1 MLESDGSGRVV
12 IDLEAVLAGDSRADI
27 QLEAGDSLFIPEFSN
42 TVTVIGEVR
51 QPGAFK
57 YNENLSVEGYVD
69 AAAGTTVRADDKE
82 TYIVRANGS
91 VDRLRTRAPLLSF
104 SPTSASQ
111 LRPGDTIIVPVN
123 EEYQP
128 VLARYKEIS
137 TVVFQ
142 SIASLYPL
150 FRL

>member
-1 MLESDGSGRVV
+1 M
-12 IDLEAVLAGDSRADI
+12 
-27 QLEAGDSLFIPEFSN
+27 
-42 TVTVIGEVR
+42 IGEVR

-57 YNENLSVEGYVD
+57 YDDRLSVRSYIGL
-69 AAAGTTVRADDKE
+69 AAGTTVRADDKE
-82 TYIVRANGS
+82 TYLVRANGS
-91 VDRLRTRAPLLSF
+91 VERVRVRAPLLSF
-104 SPTSASQ
+104 TPTSASQ

>member
-1 MLESDGSGRVV
+1 M
-12 IDLEAVLAGDSRADI
+12 
-27 QLEAGDSLFIPEFSN
+27 SLN
-42 TVTVIGEVR
+42 D
-51 QPGAFK
+51 
-57 YNENLSVEGYVD
+57 YVD
-69 AAAGTTVRADDKE
+69 QAAGTTVRADEDE
-82 TYIVRANGS
+82 TYVVRANGS
-91 VDRLRTRAPLLSF
+91 VESVRVKVPLLSF
-104 SPTSASQ
+104 TPAAVNGGFGQ
-111 LRPGDTIIVPVN
+111 GDTIIVPVN